1 MDENKD
7 VRKGLKDGNESFKDP
22 GRRGPVS
29 PRLWTL
35 HGCPDG
41 AIVLICL
48 SSEKNPQEARENLR
62 QATQM
67 ANKIHNPNEKN
78 EHMAMIGEA
87 FIEARCYEEAQRT
100 LGKCDRTKV
109 TCNYN
114 DL

>member
-1 MDENKD
+1 
-7 VRKGLKDGNESFKDP
+7 
-22 GRRGPVS
+22 
-29 PRLWTL
+29 
-35 HGCPDG
+35 
-41 AIVLICL
+41 
-48 SSEKNPQEARENLR
+48 
-62 QATQM
+62 M

-100 LGKCDRTKV
+100 LGKWDRTKV